1 MRRNTQN
8 RENFDLDR
16 DSLSIRKTY
25 WISFAITFAFAI
37 AMAIGGYFIILS
49 SFNLNWDD
57 NKWRLLTD
65 AATFPGVF
73 LILVYLL
80 VKLSNGGAFDAI
92 SYSLQLVFYTVFF
105 RSLRETKL
113 PRSYTEYRLL
123 KQGKKRAGFSYL
135 LIVGGI
141 FLLITVVFLI
151 LYYQLEYVKPAP
163 IE

>member
-1 MRRNTQN
+1 MRRNTRN
-8 RENFDLDR
+8 REDFDLDK
-16 DSLSIRKTY
+16 DSLAIKRTY
-25 WISFAITFAFAI
+25 WISFAITFVFAI
-37 AMAIGGYFIILS
+37 AMAIGGYFIIRS
-49 SFNLNWDD
+49 SFGLSWED

-80 VKLSNGGAFDAI
+80 VKLSNGGAFDAL